1 MQGRVGEVMEGPV
14 EELWPLHADSEGQ
27 YKYGA
32 KKKQV
37 LSGEVGGGGV
47 EEVLDCQQYYLIYSN
62 II

>member
-1 MQGRVGEVMEGPV
+1 MQGRVGEVMKGPV
-14 EELWPLHADSEGQ
+14 EELWPADSEGQ

>member
-1 MQGRVGEVMEGPV
+1 MEGPV
-14 EELWPLHADSEGQ
+14 EKLWPLHADSEGQ

-47 EEVLDCQQYYLIYSN
+47 EEVLDCQQYYLIYLN
-62 II
+62 IL